1 MSAGRVSGEASL
13 PELRVRSKGS
23 FYNLLSAQSLHFLC
37 LGNTAPF
44 YNWGSKGSEHRCDR
58 LALTLR
64 SPEGEGWG
72 TGEAEEIQSL

>member
-1 MSAGRVSGEASL
+1 MSAGRVFGEASL
-13 PELRVRSKGS
+13 PELRVRGKGS
-23 FYNLLSAQSLHFLC
+23 FYNLLSAQSLHFVC